1 MASFSDLLRV
11 LDKKV
16 PDEPTLFEF
25 YLNVPLLEEFSG
37 KKRATDYDH
46 TWNWEL
52 IIPAYKRLGYGY
64 ATMLGSQFHFPTNTV
79 HQKSTIS
86 LNEGFV
92 ITDRKSFQ
100 AYRWPEAKKEDYSC
114 LAKAE
119 KILDKDKKLVVW
131 SNGGV
136 LENVISL
143 VGYENLCFMLY
154 EDRELAA
161 DIFREVGERLFE
173 YYVECLRY
181 DAVGA
186 VICNDDWGFNSQTM
200 LSPNDLRE
208 FVFPYHKKI
217 VAYAHK
223 CGRPAILHSCG
234 NLDEVYD
241 DIIDDMKFDGKHSY
255 QDVIEPVEE
264 AYDKYHDRIAIIGG
278 IDMDFVA
285 RKTPQE
291 IEARAIAMLEKGRQ
305 GGYALGTGNSIPEYI
320 PKENYLAMI
329 GALFRAKRKK
339 RAAQGPQS
347 VGFLHFLYNLRQ
359 KIIYF
364 PAMLTL
370 S

>member
-1 MASFSDLLRV
+1 
-11 LDKKV
+11 
-16 PDEPTLFEF
+16 
-25 YLNVPLLEEFSG
+25 
-37 KKRATDYDH
+37 
-46 TWNWEL
+46 
-52 IIPAYKRLGYGY
+52 
-64 ATMLGSQFHFPTNTV
+64 
-79 HQKSTIS
+79 
-86 LNEGFV
+86 
-92 ITDRKSFQ
+92 
-100 AYRWPEAKKEDYSC
+100 
-114 LAKAE
+114 
-119 KILDKDKKLVVW
+119 KKLIVW

-181 DAVGA
+181 DGVGA

-264 AYDKYHDRIAIIGG
+264 A
-278 IDMDFVA
+278 
-285 RKTPQE
+285 
-291 IEARAIAMLEKGRQ
+291 
-305 GGYALGTGNSIPEYI
+305 
-320 PKENYLAMI
+320 
-329 GALFRAKRKK
+329 
-339 RAAQGPQS
+339 
-347 VGFLHFLYNLRQ
+347 
-359 KIIYF
+359 
-364 PAMLTL
+364 
-370 S
+370 